1 MNKIITTSIRLKDYA
16 LWYYFRYFPSNK
28 KLENKLLEKT
38 LQDRELVDWVL
49 DQIKHLFTEDDI
61 IRSNIK
67 NYIFRNKNV
76 NYIKLNLMKKQFPKD
91 RINEILTNEFW
102 SEEHSLLNV
111 HSLVRKIENF
121 KNKGKSIQYIKI
133 KLIERKLDR
142 EWVEN
147 ALSVVFWDKWD
158 NENLA
163 HEYQKLEWKYEKKK
177 IIEKLLR
184 KWFFYGDIKEII
196 NK

>member
-1 MNKIITTSIRLKDYA
+1 
-16 LWYYFRYFPSNK
+16 
-28 KLENKLLEKT
+28 
-38 LQDRELVDWVL
+38 
-49 DQIKHLFTEDDI
+49 
-61 IRSNIK
+61 
-67 NYIFRNKNV
+67 
-76 NYIKLNLMKKQFPKD
+76 MKKQFPKD